1 LNNFDAQISS
11 SKSAPFNTDCCLFFR
26 FNLSV
31 KAMLRD
37 GYKLVGFVN
46 ITGETLLRKGI
57 FQRILL
63 KQM

>member
-1 LNNFDAQISS
+1 
-11 SKSAPFNTDCCLFFR
+11 
-26 FNLSV
+26 
-31 KAMLRD
+31 MLRD